1 MHIVDL
7 FCHER
12 SQEDSYTIRDQHP
25 VMKQSSVSFILMSI
39 YYHDQK
45 HTLSHLPGIKHH
57 SQDD

>member
-25 VMKQSSVSFILMSI
+25 VMKQSSVSFSK
-39 YYHDQK
+39 YYYDQK
-45 HTLSHLPGIKHH
+45 HSLSHLPGIKRH
-57 SQDD
+57 SQVD